1 MVSFPYLLLF
11 QVDKLQA
18 KQSHILAKQSV
29 TRTDAALKKAQQEY
43 QQAVEEG
50 REEVLDELLQ
60 VYRASELIGF

>member
-18 KQSHILAKQSV
+18 KQLHLLAKNSV
-29 TRTDAALKKAQQEY
+29 KRTENALNKAQQEY
-43 QQAVEEG
+43 QQAVKEG
-50 REEVLDELLQ
+50 REEVVDELLQ

>member
-18 KQSHILAKQSV
+18 KQLHLLAKNSV
-29 TRTDAALKKAQQEY
+29 KRTENALKKAQQEY
-43 QQAVEEG
+43 QQAVKEG
-50 REEVLDELLQ
+50 REEVVDELLQ